1 VSSWRGTAGRIVRGA
16 ALACAAIAATA
27 AFGQQKVLKYAFE
40 IAETSF
46 DPQRISDVY
55 SNIVNQSMFESP
67 LTYDYLAKPAKLKPN
82 VTTGMPEVSADGTT
96 YTLHVKPGIYFLD
109 DPAFNGRKRELV
121 AADFIYAMKRVLDPK
136 VRASQLGEI
145 EPYVVGADVAAEK
158 ARKANKFDYDAPIEG
173 LKVLDKYTFQVKIKK
188 PQYVFI
194 YNFADCR
201 ITCAVAR
208 EVAEKYGEDFGA
220 HPVGTGPFRLAFW
233 KRSSKMVFERNP
245 NYHDDHWDAQ
255 IPPGDARTAE
265 FERLRGKRIPM
276 IDRIE
281 VSIIEETQPRW
292 LSFLNEEMDLIFL
305 VPEEFA
311 YQAFPNNKLAKN
323 LERRGIRMEQ
333 NPTLDVTYAFYN
345 MEDPV
350 FGGYTPEKVALRR
363 AINLSYKIKDEIAI
377 LRKGQAIP
385 AEGPFAPGVAGY
397 DPDFHTTAN
406 EYDPAKAKAL
416 LDMFGYVDRDGDG
429 YREMP
434 DGSPLVL
441 KRTSTPNSRDNQF
454 DELWK
459 RGLDDIGV
467 RIEIIKEK
475 WPDTLQKARQGK
487 VQFWTLGD
495 SASAPDMDTWLTLL
509 YGPNTEQNLG
519 RFRLKQYDDLYEKAR
534 VMPDTPERTK
544 LYQEMTKI
552 VVAYAPWRVNSNRI
566 RTDMWYPQLIGYR
579 RHPILTYNTWKFVDI
594 DAAKAAGAG
603 ATVAARQQ

>member
-1 VSSWRGTAGRIVRGA
+1 VSSWQGTAGRIARGA
-16 ALACAAIAATA
+16 AIVCAAIAATA

-67 LTYDYLAKPAKLKPN
+67 LTYDYLAKPAKLRPN

-121 AADFIYAMKRVLDPK
+121 AADFIYALKRVLDPK

-173 LKVLDKYTFQVKIKK
+173 LKVVDRYTFQVKIKSAM
-188 PQYVFI
+188 YVFI
-194 YNFADCR
+194 YKFADSR
-201 ITCAVAR
+201 IAPGIAR
-208 EVAEKYGEDFGA
+208 EVVEKYGEDVGG

-233 KRSSKMVFERNP
+233 KRCARMVFERNP
-245 NYHDDHWDAQ
+245 NFREEYWSAE
-255 IPPGDARTAE
+255 IPAGDPRATE
-265 FERLRGKRIPM
+265 FEALRGKRLPI
-276 IDRIE
+276 IDRVE
-281 VSIIEETQPRW
+281 VSVIEETQPRW
-292 LSFLNEEMDLIFL
+292 LSFLNEEMDLAFL

-311 YQAFPNNKLAKN
+311 YVAFPNNKLAKN

-333 NPTLDVTYAFYN
+333 FPTLDVTYVFFN

-363 AINLSYKIKDEIAI
+363 AINLSYKIKDEIGI
-377 LRKGQAIP
+377 LRKGQAVP
-385 AEGPFAPGVAGY
+385 ADTPYAPGVAGY
-397 DPDFHTTAN
+397 DPNFHTSAN

-441 KRTSTPNSRDNQF
+441 YRTSQPSSRDQQF

-459 RGLDDIGV
+459 RGLDDIGIKV
-467 RIEIIKEK
+467 EMVKEK
-475 WPDTLQKARQGK
+475 WPDTLTKARKGK
-487 VQFWTLGD
+487 VQFWGLGNT
-495 SASAPDMDTWLTLL
+495 ASAPDGDEWLLLL
-509 YGPNTEQNLG
+509 YGKNPEQNFG
-519 RFRLKQYDDLYEKAR
+519 RFKLRQYDELYEKAR
-534 VMPDTPERTK
+534 TMGDTPERTK
-544 LYQEMTKI
+544 LYQEMTKLVI
-552 VVAYAPWRVNSNRI
+552 AYAPWRINSHRI
-566 RTDMWYPQLIGYR
+566 RTDLWYPQLLGYR
-579 RHPILTYNTWKFVDI
+579 RHPILTYNTWKYVDI
-594 DAAKAAGAG
+594 DPSKVPGASN
-603 ATVAARQQ
+603 VAAR

>member
-1 VSSWRGTAGRIVRGA
+1 MA
-16 ALACAAIAATA
+16 AMRRTLLAIALLAVA
-27 AFGQQKVLKYAFE
+27 GGAFAGQKVLRYAFE

-46 DPQRISDVY
+46 DPQRITDVY
-55 SNIVNQSMFESP
+55 SNIVNQAMFEPP
-67 LTYDYLAKPAKLKPN
+67 LTYDYLAKPARLKPN
-82 VTTGMPEVSADGTT
+82 VVAGMPDISADGMT
-96 YTLHVKPGIYFLD
+96 YTFHVKPGIYFAD
-109 DPAFNGRKRELV
+109 DPAFNGKKRELV
-121 AADFIYAMKRVLDPK
+121 AADFIYSLKRVLDPR
-136 VRASQLGEI
+136 VRASQIAEI
-145 EPYVVGADVAAEK
+145 EPNVVGADHAAEK
-158 ARKANKFDYDAPIEG
+158 ARKENKLDYDAPIEG
-173 LKVLDKYTFQVKIKK
+173 LKVIDKYTFQVKINK
-188 PQYVFI
+188 PIYVFI

-201 ITCAVAR
+201 IACAVAR

-245 NYHDDHWDAQ
+245 NYHEDTWEADIPAGDPRAQ
-255 IPPGDARTAE
+255 E
-265 FERLRGKRIPM
+265 FESLRGKRLPL

-311 YQAFPNNKLAKN
+311 YQAFPNNRIAKN

-333 NPTLDVTYAFYN
+333 LPTLDVTYAFYN

-350 FGGYTPEKVALRR
+350 FGGYTPAKIALRR
-363 AINLSYKIKDEIAI
+363 AINLSYKIRDEIAI

-385 AEGPFAPGVAGY
+385 AEGPYAPGVAGY
-397 DPDFHTTAN
+397 DPDFHTAAN
-406 EYDPAKAKAL
+406 EYNPAKAKAL
-416 LDMFGYVDRDGDG
+416 LDMFGYIDRDGDG

-459 RGLDDIGV
+459 RGLDDIGIRV
-467 RIEIIKEK
+467 EIIKEK
-475 WPDTLQKARQGK
+475 WPDTLKKARQGK

-495 SASAPDMDTWLTLL
+495 TASAPDADTWLTLL

-519 RFRLKQYDDLYEKAR
+519 RFRLRQYDELYERAR
-534 VMPDTPERTK
+534 VMPDSPARTK
-544 LYQEMTKI
+544 LYQEMTKLI
-552 VVAYAPWRVNSNRI
+552 VAYAPWRINSNRI
-566 RTDMWYPQLIGYR
+566 RTDMWHPQLIGYR
-579 RHPILTYNTWKFVDI
+579 RHPILTFNTWKFVDV
-594 DAAKAAGAG
+594 DPSRKGVSD
-603 ATVAARQQ
+603 TVTARR